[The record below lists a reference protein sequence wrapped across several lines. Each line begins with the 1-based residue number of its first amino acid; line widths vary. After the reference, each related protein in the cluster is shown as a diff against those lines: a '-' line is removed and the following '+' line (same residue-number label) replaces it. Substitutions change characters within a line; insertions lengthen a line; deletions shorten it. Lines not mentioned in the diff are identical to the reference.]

1 MISSFFFFF
10 FFRPRNNYFDFEKVW
25 RYSRVFLDGR
35 ILKKKLIRFYCFYRR
50 VERLAAHRFFIV
62 RNNNFSR

>member
-1 MISSFFFFF
+1 MISSFF
-10 FFRPRNNYFDFEKVW
+10 FFRPRNNFEKVW

-35 ILKKKLIRFYCFYRR
+35 IFKKKLIRF
-50 VERLAAHRFFIV
+50 ERLAAHRFFIV

>member
-1 MISSFFFFF
+1 MISSSFFF
-10 FFRPRNNYFDFEKVW
+10 RLRNNYFDFGKVW

-35 ILKKKLIRFYCFYRR
+35 IFKKKLIRF
-50 VERLAAHRFFIV
+50 ERLAAHRFFIV